1 MLPTARLASLLIG
14 AGGLAAGV
22 YLVAGSPGDDD
33 FLTPR
38 VLVAACGMGVLALV
52 MYLLVL
58 RPRGEEPAE

>member
-1 MLPTARLASLLIG
+1 MLATARLASLLVAG
-14 AGGLAAGV
+14 GGLAAGV

-38 VLVAACGMGVLALV
+38 VLVGACGMGVLALV

-58 RPRGEEPAE
+58 RPRGKGPTE

>member
-1 MLPTARLASLLIG
+1 MLGTARLALLLVA

-22 YLVAGSPGDDD
+22 YLVAGSPGDGD

-38 VLVAACGMGVLALV
+38 VLVAACGIGMLALV

-58 RPRGEEPAE
+58 RARGKGPAE